1 MNRFRICLPDRLFPL
16 QAFLNVWPDG
26 EYLPMLRR
34 MSAGIESARNDVGW
48 SWWKGED
55 ECPPPCGQLLFYVA
69 QDELSLS
76 VAEALNHFRTAT
88 ESWLIRQPGSREEAH
103 GLLVNIERLFSD

>member
-1 MNRFRICLPDRLFPL
+1 MNGFRIGLPDRLFPL
-16 QAFLNVWPDG
+16 QAFLNIWPDS

-34 MSAGIESARNDVGW
+34 TSAGIESVSNGVGW

-55 ECPPPCGQLLFYVA
+55 ECPPAKGQLLFYVA
-69 QDELSLS
+69 QDEVSLS

-88 ESWLIRQPGSREEAH
+88 ENWLMQQPSLREEAH
-103 GLLVNIERLFSD
+103 GLLMGIERLFSE